1 LTNAQILN
9 LNFTEDSNR
18 FQFQNNLMASATGIT
33 KNNFNVLSGYC
44 LTIVGT
50 DLTLNSQ
57 NQTGYCS
64 YETGNKAG
72 DISYR
77 YVSDREGLF
86 CFYLEQSKR
95 NNLSVYVNGSD
106 TALYTESYS
115 LPQMLSVCDVMP
127 GDQIEIRF
135 RCPSNQT
142 GTINLCAAV
151 LDEDVFRQCF
161 NVLNASTLEIQTF
174 ENTYIEGS
182 ITCDRNG
189 ILYTSIPQ
197 DGNWHATVDGRP
209 VQTVLI
215 GNAMLGLNLSEG
227 THTVTFTYE
236 NRLFSLGLVIS
247 LACLAVFLGCYW
259 IYYQPS
265 FKRKKGKY
273 ER

>member
-1 LTNAQILN
+1 MRSRKGCRAYYFILRGVRFRVAYVVNYRTGKEKGFLQNNAYLPLGFLANKELSDLDFPI
-9 LNFTEDSNR
+9 TGNR
-18 FQFQNNLMASATGIT
+18 FQFQNNLMAAATGIT

-95 NNLSVYVNGSD
+95 NNLSVYVNGAE

-127 GDQIEIRF
+127 GDQ
-135 RCPSNQT
+135 
-142 GTINLCAAV
+142 
-151 LDEDVFRQCF
+151 VF
-161 NVLNASTLEIQTF
+161 
-174 ENTYIEGS
+174 
-182 ITCDRNG
+182 
-189 ILYTSIPQ
+189 
-197 DGNWHATVDGRP
+197 VD
-209 VQTVLI
+209 
-215 GNAMLGLNLSEG
+215 
-227 THTVTFTYE
+227 
-236 NRLFSLGLVIS
+236 IS
-247 LACLAVFLGCYW
+247 
-259 IYYQPS
+259 S
-265 FKRKKGKY
+265 K
-273 ER
+273 